1 MSSPRVT
8 SVAVR
13 AATEHDLAH
22 AEVGGPIGEYR
33 PQLAAVMNRGSGV
46 VYVAEDDGRIV
57 GRVTVDA
64 AGRQADISGFVVV
77 EDRRREG
84 IGSLLMS
91 AAETEA
97 RRRRCKRVRLSVAK
111 DNDPAI
117 TLYLGRGYRRVG
129 EGMSGGLRTADGVV
143 VHEPEPVWSMVK
155 PI

>member
-1 MSSPRVT
+1 VT

-57 GRVTVDA
+57 GRVTIDA

>member
-1 MSSPRVT
+1 VT

-13 AATEHDLAH
+13 AATEHDLLH

-46 VYVAEDDGRIV
+46 VFVAEDDGAIL

-64 AGRQADISGFVVV
+64 SGRQADISGFVVV
-77 EDRRREG
+77 EARRRQG

-97 RRRRCKRVRLSVAK
+97 RRRRCKRVRLTVAK

-117 TLYLGRGYRRVG
+117 ALYLGRGYRRVG
-129 EGMSGGLRTADGVV
+129 EGVSGGLRTPDGVV
-143 VHEPEPVWSMVK
+143 VHQPEPVWSMVK

>member
-1 MSSPRVT
+1 MT

-13 AATEHDLAH
+13 TATQHDLLH
-22 AEVGGPIGEYR
+22 ADVGGPIGEYR
-33 PQLAAVMNRGSGV
+33 PQLAAVVNRGSGV
-46 VYVAEDDGRIV
+46 VFVAEDDGRIV

-77 EDRRREG
+77 EGRRREG

-97 RRRRCKRVRLSVAK
+97 RRRRCKRVRLTVAK
-111 DNDPAI
+111 DNDAAI
-117 TLYLGRGYRRVG
+117 ALYLGRGYRRVG
-129 EGMSGGLRTADGVV
+129 QGMSGGLRTANGVV

>member
-1 MSSPRVT
+1 MT

>member
-1 MSSPRVT
+1 MT

-57 GRVTVDA
+57 GRVTIDA

>member
-1 MSSPRVT
+1 MT

-13 AATEHDLAH
+13 AATEHDLQH

-64 AGRQADISGFVVV
+64 TGRQADISGFVVV

-84 IGSLLMS
+84 IGSRLMS

-97 RRRRCKRVRLSVAK
+97 RRRRCKRVRLTVAK

>member
-1 MSSPRVT
+1 VT

>member
-1 MSSPRVT
+1 
-8 SVAVR
+8 VR